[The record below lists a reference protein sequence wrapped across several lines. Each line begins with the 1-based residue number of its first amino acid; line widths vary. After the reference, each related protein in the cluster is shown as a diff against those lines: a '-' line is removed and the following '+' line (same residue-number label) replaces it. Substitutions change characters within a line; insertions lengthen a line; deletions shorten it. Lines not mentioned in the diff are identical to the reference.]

1 MGILQFG
8 FVISSDEVI
17 DLSSEFG
24 VESGSVVGSGI
35 EFSDGSIIFT
45 EENSYVEINGNRF
58 ENIIPINSWGA
69 HSRVQI
75 GLNGEILSANLAVN
89 GSGGAFFLGGEKII
103 VPPNS
108 NIYYLNIH
116 NSKSRGDYV
125 IDINKGGGIV
135 NLGGDEFEF
144 FKEGTLN
151 YDSSGFNLPTGSK
164 VKKMKFP
171 QEIRGQNIN
180 LFDEVF
186 LEIGECS
193 LSEEGYSLIDGIAI
207 YEGIKIE
214 SSFYEG
220 KDLLIAK
227 EGAILPEDFNNFVQK
242 NSKGIRFQSSSNGG
256 MNISF
261 LEDNNFFDL
270 NEGNLGIN
278 EERTLSM
285 VISGGD
291 AIDIFNLYDFNKD
304 FIQIKHTSEGGTT
317 EIITGKH
324 SFNLVGD
331 SFSTEL
337 GNLNTKNKISVPF
350 TLVSNSLK
358 SNFLKM
364 EDDNG
369 YYIFDEKGNTNFA
382 FDKNLLDGP
391 NYDFKSSVGKGIY
404 SFAEDQVGNSAFV
417 WGGRGNVY
425 YDEYE
430 NYAKKQIPI
439 EGIKGY
445 DCIGL
450 AQTALVKYYGGKYS
464 DFPPNLKLEESL
476 NKKGWTSYY
485 IEPRSV
491 NQNTEK
497 QVNEIPA
504 GSIVFA
510 MHPNSPSAAPYY
522 KKGVQYNKYVNE
534 NGEELVLV
542 IGHTLIRGK
551 GDTNFINAIPGYIEL
566 MPKRAREY
574 NEFLLENGEMPVFG
588 GTVKEGDL
596 VPYGDYLL
604 VMAPPENN

>member
-35 EFSDGSIIFT
+35 EFSDSSIIFT
-45 EENSYVEINGNRF
+45 EENSYVEINGEKF
-58 ENIIPINSWGA
+58 ENILPINYWGTP
-69 HSRVQI
+69 SRIEI

-89 GSGGAFFLGGEKII
+89 GSGGNFSLGGKKII
-103 VPPNS
+103 APPNS
-108 NIYYLNIH
+108 NIHY
-116 NSKSRGDYV
+116 SKSRGDYL
-125 IDINKGGGIV
+125 IDLNEEGGII
-135 NLGGDEFEF
+135 NFGGNEFEF
-144 FKEGTLN
+144 FKEGTLS
-151 YDSSGFNLPTGSK
+151 YDYSGFNLPSGSK
-164 VKKMKFP
+164 VRKIEFP
-171 QEIRGQNIN
+171 QDIRGQNIN

-193 LSEEGYSLIDGIAI
+193 LFEEGYSLIEGRAI
-207 YEGIKIE
+207 YEGLKIE
-214 SSFYEG
+214 RSSYEG
-220 KDLLIAK
+220 KDILIAK
-227 EGAILPEDFNNFVQK
+227 EGVILSEDFNNFVQK
-242 NSKGIRFQSSSNGG
+242 NSNGIRFQSSYDEG
-256 MNISF
+256 MKVTF
-261 LEDNNFFDL
+261 LEDNDFFDL
-270 NEGNLGIN
+270 NGGNLGIN

-291 AIDIFNLYDFNKD
+291 AIEIFNFYDLNKD
-304 FIQIKHTSEGGTT
+304 FTQIKHTSEGGIT

-350 TLVSNSLK
+350 TLVSNNLK
-358 SNFLKM
+358 SDSLKM
-364 EDDNG
+364 EDDDG

-382 FDKNLLDGP
+382 FDKNLLDSP
-391 NYDFKSSVGKGIY
+391 NYDFKSSIGKEIY

-430 NYAKKQIPI
+430 NYAKKQIPV

-464 DFPPNLKLEESL
+464 DFPPNLKLEGSL
-476 NKKGWTSYY
+476 KKKGWTSYY

-510 MHPNSPSAAPYY
+510 MHPSHKSESFDYE
-522 KKGVQYNKYVNE
+522 KDVQYNEYVNK
-534 NGEELVLV
+534 NGEELALV

-551 GDTNFINAIPGYIEL
+551 GDTNFINAIPGYGEL

-588 GTVKEGDL
+588 GTVKEGEL

-604 VMAPPENN
+604 VMAPPKNN